1 MLSESVVPCPKRQCL
16 DPVCV
21 TSSSLESWAAV
32 RCDSARLPRRRV
44 SRVHLITST
53 AVHTTQH
60 FMRTLQVK
68 TTARQMWF
76 QKNKF
81 DIRPI
86 FELLRA
92 SPDPT
97 RAPKYISEPWRSIIL
112 GWKRVVWCID
122 RYVQPFCC
130 KRRQEKKKG
139 KIHKVTR
146 RYISTICGVETTGL
160 IPIQIGVR
168 VAPHDVIKISN
179 FGNIS
184 RVFRF
189 TRGRNP
195 SFPIDFATHRYS
207 STALASSLW
216 YIAAVDM

>member
-97 RAPKYISEPWRSIIL
+97 RAQKYISEPWWSIIL

-130 KRRQEKKKG
+130 KRRQEKRKG
-139 KIHKVTR
+139 
-146 RYISTICGVETTGL
+146 RYTKSQDAIFQLFVGWRPLGW
-160 IPIQIGVR
+160 
-168 VAPHDVIKISN
+168 
-179 FGNIS
+179 
-184 RVFRF
+184 
-189 TRGRNP
+189 
-195 SFPIDFATHRYS
+195 FPYNLVCVLH
-207 STALASSLW
+207 L
-216 YIAAVDM
+216 MM